1 MAEKMLA
8 LPTVLREEIMKFI
21 PKLTSVVLSAAIMA
35 QSVPF
40 VYAAEESIASSELSK
55 DIQISK
61 PEYAAGNMEADGL
74 LEPVTEDDPEYHKYL
89 ENNDPYGIMTMSA
102 LWGADSL
109 THQNRFN
116 GVSKVYG
123 IDVSYYQGN
132 IDWKKVK
139 NSGVEFVIVRVGY
152 RGYGSSGTLVEDP
165 KFKTYLDGAAKAG
178 LKVGVYFYT
187 QAITTAE
194 AQEEAKF
201 VLDRI
206 KGYSL
211 QMPVYYDIESV
222 DYDTG
227 RLDSAGLSKAQ
238 KTALCTAFC
247 DTIIKSGY
255 SAGVYANYTWLNYY
269 IDGAGLGKKYPIWL
283 AHYTSNTNYDQRMDM
298 WQYSGSGTVS
308 GISAYTDVN
317 VWYSGKL
324 PLYVSDLIS
333 VGNTSTSNTFAWNG
347 APDATGYEVYQ
358 GTSPSDTSK
367 KKIGDTKNTYF
378 TNSNKSTGTMYKYMV
393 RAYSDASGKRVY
405 GDYSEVFT
413 TCTLPANISK
423 ISASARGT
431 SVTISWDKVSKAT
444 DYIVEHYVNGVWEQ
458 VGTTSSLSYKVNGIT
473 QNGVNMFR
481 VKARRNYSGVYYN
494 GGYTYV
500 NAEVTDIPSAVTGIR
515 STSNT
520 STSNTITWNA
530 STKAEGYEVY
540 QWIGTNDSY
549 KLIGTTTSTK
559 FTNSKKSSGTM
570 YRYKVRAY
578 NTVDGQ
584 RIEGAYSSELTTC
597 TLPANVSFSLC
608 STDVDSITLN
618 WNKVSKATGYQVEM
632 YTNGKWKT
640 LSTLSGTSYTASD
653 LSQNTAY
660 RFRVR
665 AIRNYNYINY
675 NGGYT
680 EKDITI
686 RPANT
691 PEGLSSAMN
700 TSSSNT
706 ITWKSV
712 NGASG
717 YTVYQWAGVND
728 PNKKILGDAEYP
740 YFTNAGKSSGTM
752 YSYKVKA
759 YYISDNVMQYSKPAQ
774 LVTCTLPENV
784 TVTTAKRSG
793 SNISLA
799 WNKVSKATGYEIY
812 VKSGSSWK
820 KLTTTS
826 GKSYTAKNLSGT
838 KTFRIR
844 AYRKYNGVNYYGA
857 YTEKTVK

>member
-1 MAEKMLA
+1 
-8 LPTVLREEIMKFI
+8 MKFI
-21 PKLTSVVLSAAIMA
+21 PKLTGVVLSAAIMA
-35 QSVPF
+35 QSVPL
-40 VYAAEESIASSELSK
+40 VYAAEKSIASSELSN

-61 PEYAAGNMEADGL
+61 PEYATGNMEDDGL

-109 THQNRFN
+109 THQNRFS

-139 NSGVEFVIVRVGY
+139 NSGVEFVIIRVGY
-152 RGYGSSGTLVEDP
+152 RGYGSAGTLVEDP
-165 KFKTYLDGAAKAG
+165 KFKTYLDGATKAG

-194 AQEEAKF
+194 AQAEAKF

-333 VGNTSTSNTFAWNG
+333 VANTSTSNKFAWNG

-358 GTSPSDTSK
+358 GTSPSDPHK

-444 DYIVEHYVNGVWEQ
+444 DYIVEHYVNGAWKQ

-473 QNGVNMFR
+473 QNGVNKFR

-500 NAEVTDIPSAVTGIR
+500 NAEVTDIPSTVTGIR

-530 STKAEGYEVY
+530 STKAEGYEIY
-540 QWIGTNDSY
+540 QWIGTTDSY

-570 YRYKVRAY
+570 YRYKVRAF
-578 NTVDGQ
+578 NNVDGQ
-584 RIEGAYSSELTTC
+584 RIEGAYSSEFTTC

-632 YTNGKWKT
+632 YTNGTWKT

-675 NGGYT
+675 YGDYT

-691 PEGLSSAMN
+691 PEGLSSSVN

-706 ITWKSV
+706 ITWKSM
-712 NGASG
+712 NGVSG
-717 YTVYQWAGVND
+717 YSVYQWIGTTD
-728 PNKKILGDAEYP
+728 SYRKLGDNAYP
-740 YFTNAGKSSGTM
+740 YYTNSGKSSGTM
-752 YSYKVKA
+752 YTYRVKA
-759 YYISDNVMQYSKPAQ
+759 YYVSDNVMQYSKPAQ
-774 LVTCTLPENV
+774 VVTCTLPANV

>member
-1 MAEKMLA
+1 
-8 LPTVLREEIMKFI
+8 MKFI
-21 PKLTSVVLSAAIMA
+21 PKLTGVVLSAAIMA

-40 VYAAEESIASSELSK
+40 VYAAEKSIASSELSN
-55 DIQISK
+55 DIQVSK
-61 PEYAAGNMEADGL
+61 PEYATGNMEADGL

-109 THQNRFN
+109 THQNRFS
-116 GVSKVYG
+116 GISKVYG

-139 NSGVEFVIVRVGY
+139 NSGVEFVIIRVGY
-152 RGYGSSGTLVEDP
+152 RGYGSAGTLVEDP
-165 KFKTYLDGAAKAG
+165 KFKTYLDGATKAG

-194 AQEEAKF
+194 AQAEAKF

-333 VGNTSTSNTFAWNG
+333 VKNTSTSNTFAWNG

-358 GTSPSDTSK
+358 GTSPSDPNK

-405 GDYSEVFT
+405 GDYSDVFT

-444 DYIVEHYVNGVWEQ
+444 DYIVEHYVNGAWKQ

-481 VKARRNYSGVYYN
+481 VKARRYYSGVYYN

-530 STKAEGYEVY
+530 SKKAEGYEIY
-540 QWIGTNDSY
+540 QWIGTTDSY

-570 YRYKVRAY
+570 YRYKVRAF
-578 NTVDGQ
+578 NNVDGQ
-584 RIEGAYSSELTTC
+584 RIEGAYSSEFTTC

-632 YTNGKWKT
+632 YTNGTWKT

-653 LSQNTAY
+653 LSQKTAY

-675 NGGYT
+675 YGDYT

-691 PEGLSSAMN
+691 PEGLSSSVN

-706 ITWKSV
+706 ITWKSM
-712 NGASG
+712 NGVSG
-717 YTVYQWAGVND
+717 YSVYQWIGTTD
-728 PNKKILGDAEYP
+728 SYKKLGDTAYP
-740 YFTNAGKSSGTM
+740 YYTNAGKSSGTM
-752 YSYKVKA
+752 YTYRVKA
-759 YYISDNVMQYSKPAQ
+759 YYVSDNVMQYSKPAQ
-774 LVTCTLPENV
+774 VVTCTLPANV
-784 TVTTAKRSG
+784 TVKTAKRSG

-812 VKSGSSWK
+812 VKSGRSWK
-820 KLTTTS
+820 KLATTS
-826 GKSYTAKNLSGT
+826 GKSYTAKNMSGT
-838 KTFRIR
+838 KTFKIR

>member
-21 PKLTSVVLSAAIMA
+21 PKLTGVVLSAAIMA

-40 VYAAEESIASSELSK
+40 VYAAEKSIASSELSN

-61 PEYAAGNMEADGL
+61 PEYATGNMEADGL

-109 THQNRFN
+109 THQNRFS

-139 NSGVEFVIVRVGY
+139 NSGVEFVIIRVGY
-152 RGYGSSGTLVEDP
+152 RGYGSAGTLVEDP
-165 KFKTYLDGAAKAG
+165 KFKTYLDGATKAG

-194 AQEEAKF
+194 AQAEAKF

-269 IDGAGLGKKYPIWL
+269 IDGAGLGRKYPIWL

-333 VGNTSTSNTFAWNG
+333 VKNTSTSNTFAWNG

-358 GTSPSDTSK
+358 GTSPSDPNK

-431 SVTISWDKVSKAT
+431 SVTISWNKVSKAT
-444 DYIVEHYVNGVWEQ
+444 DYVVEHNVNGAWKQ

-473 QNGVNMFR
+473 QNGVNKFR

-530 STKAEGYEVY
+530 SKKAEGYEIY
-540 QWIGTNDSY
+540 QWIGTTDSY

-570 YRYKVRAY
+570 YRYKVRAF
-578 NTVDGQ
+578 NNVDGQ
-584 RIEGAYSSELTTC
+584 RIEGAYSSEFTTC

-632 YTNGKWKT
+632 YTNGTWKT

-675 NGGYT
+675 YGDYT

-691 PEGLSSAMN
+691 PKGLSSSVN

-706 ITWKSV
+706 ITWESV
-712 NGASG
+712 NGVSG
-717 YTVYQWAGVND
+717 YSVYQWIGTTD
-728 PNKKILGDAEYP
+728 SYKKLGDTAYP
-740 YFTNAGKSSGTM
+740 YYINSGKSSGTM
-752 YSYKVKA
+752 YTYRVKA
-759 YYISDNVMQYSKPAQ
+759 YYVSDNVMQYSKPAQ
-774 LVTCTLPENV
+774 VVTCTLPANV
-784 TVTTAKRSG
+784 TVKTAKRSG

-812 VKSGSSWK
+812 VKSGRSWK

-844 AYRKYNGVNYYGA
+844 AYRKYNGMNYYGA

>member
-1 MAEKMLA
+1 
-8 LPTVLREEIMKFI
+8 MKFI
-21 PKLTSVVLSAAIMA
+21 PKLTGVVLSAAIMA

-40 VYAAEESIASSELSK
+40 VYAAEKSIASSELSN
-55 DIQISK
+55 DIQVSK
-61 PEYAAGNMEADGL
+61 PEYATGNMEADGL

-109 THQNRFN
+109 THQNRFS
-116 GVSKVYG
+116 GISKVYG

-139 NSGVEFVIVRVGY
+139 NSGVEFVIIRVGY
-152 RGYGSSGTLVEDP
+152 RGYGSAGTLVEDP
-165 KFKTYLDGAAKAG
+165 RFKTYLDGAAKAG
-178 LKVGVYFYT
+178 FKVGVYFYT

-194 AQEEAKF
+194 AKAEAKF

-269 IDGAGLGKKYPIWL
+269 IDGAGLGRKYPIWL

-333 VGNTSTSNTFAWNG
+333 VKNTSTSNTFAWNG

-358 GTSPSDTSK
+358 GTSPSDPNK

-405 GDYSEVFT
+405 GDYSDVFT

-431 SVTISWDKVSKAT
+431 SVTISWNKVSKAT
-444 DYIVEHYVNGVWEQ
+444 DYIVEHYVNGAWKQ

-500 NAEVTDIPSAVTGIR
+500 NAEVTDIPSTVTGIR

-530 STKAEGYEVY
+530 SKKAEGYEIY
-540 QWIGTNDSY
+540 QWIGTTDSY

-570 YRYKVRAY
+570 YRYKVRAF
-578 NTVDGQ
+578 NNVDGQ
-584 RIEGAYSSELTTC
+584 RIEGAYSSEFTTC

-632 YTNGKWKT
+632 YTNGTWKT
-640 LSTLSGTSYTASD
+640 LSTLSGTSYTVSD

-675 NGGYT
+675 YGGYT

-691 PEGLSSAMN
+691 PERLSSSAN

-706 ITWKSV
+706 ITWKSM
-712 NGASG
+712 NGVSG
-717 YTVYQWAGVND
+717 YSVYQWIGTTD
-728 PNKKILGDAEYP
+728 SYRKLGDNAYP
-740 YFTNAGKSSGTM
+740 YYTNSGKSSGTM
-752 YSYKVKA
+752 YTYRVKA
-759 YYISDNVMQYSKPAQ
+759 YYVSDNVMQYSKPAQ
-774 LVTCTLPENV
+774 VVTCTLPANV
-784 TVTTAKRSG
+784 TVKTAKRSG
-793 SNISLA
+793 SKISLA

-812 VKSGSSWK
+812 VKSGRSWK
-820 KLTTTS
+820 KLATTS
-826 GKSYTAKNLSGT
+826 GKSYTAKNMSGT
-838 KTFRIR
+838 KTFKIR

>member
-1 MAEKMLA
+1 
-8 LPTVLREEIMKFI
+8 MKCI
-21 PKLTSVVLSAAIMA
+21 PKLTGVVLSAAIMA

-40 VYAAEESIASSELSK
+40 VYAAEKSNASSELSN
-55 DIQISK
+55 DIQVSK
-61 PEYAAGNMEADGL
+61 PEYATGNMEADGL

-109 THQNRFN
+109 THQNRFS
-116 GVSKVYG
+116 GISKVYG

-139 NSGVEFVIVRVGY
+139 NSGVEFVIIRVGY
-152 RGYGSSGTLVEDP
+152 RGYGSAGTLVEDP
-165 KFKTYLDGAAKAG
+165 KFKTYLDGATKAG

-194 AQEEAKF
+194 AQAEAKF

-333 VGNTSTSNTFAWNG
+333 VANTSTSNSFAWNG
-347 APDATGYEVYQ
+347 ASDATGYEVYQ
-358 GTSPSDTSK
+358 GTSPSDPNK

-405 GDYSEVFT
+405 GDYSDVFT

-431 SVTISWDKVSKAT
+431 SVTISWNKVSKAT
-444 DYIVEHYVNGVWEQ
+444 DYIVEHYVNGAWKQ
-458 VGTTSSLSYKVNGIT
+458 VGTASSLSYKVNGIT
-473 QNGVNMFR
+473 QNGVNKFR

-530 STKAEGYEVY
+530 STKAEGYEIY
-540 QWIGTNDSY
+540 QWIGTTDSY

-570 YRYKVRAY
+570 YRYKVRAF
-578 NTVDGQ
+578 NNVDGQ
-584 RIEGAYSSELTTC
+584 RIEGAYSSEFTTC

-632 YTNGKWKT
+632 YTNGTWKT

-675 NGGYT
+675 YGDYT

-691 PEGLSSAMN
+691 PKGLSSSVN

-706 ITWKSV
+706 ITWKSM
-712 NGASG
+712 NGVSG
-717 YTVYQWAGVND
+717 YSVYQWIGTTD
-728 PNKKILGDAEYP
+728 SYRKLGDNAYP
-740 YFTNAGKSSGTM
+740 YYTNSGKSSGTM
-752 YSYKVKA
+752 YTYRVKA
-759 YYISDNVMQYSKPAQ
+759 YYVSDNVMQYSKPAQ
-774 LVTCTLPENV
+774 VVTCTLPANV
-784 TVTTAKRSG
+784 TVKTAKRSG
-793 SNISLA
+793 SKISLA

-812 VKSGSSWK
+812 VKSGRSWK

-826 GKSYTAKNLSGT
+826 GKSYTAKNMSGT
-838 KTFRIR
+838 KTFKIR

>member
-1 MAEKMLA
+1 M
-8 LPTVLREEIMKFI
+8 
-21 PKLTSVVLSAAIMA
+21 
-35 QSVPF
+35 
-40 VYAAEESIASSELSK
+40 
-55 DIQISK
+55 
-61 PEYAAGNMEADGL
+61 
-74 LEPVTEDDPEYHKYL
+74 
-89 ENNDPYGIMTMSA
+89 
-102 LWGADSL
+102 
-109 THQNRFN
+109 
-116 GVSKVYG
+116 
-123 IDVSYYQGN
+123 
-132 IDWKKVK
+132 
-139 NSGVEFVIVRVGY
+139 EFVIIRVGY
-152 RGYGSSGTLVEDP
+152 RGYGSAGTLVEDP
-165 KFKTYLDGAAKAG
+165 KFKTYLDGATKAG

-194 AQEEAKF
+194 AKAEAKF

-333 VGNTSTSNTFAWNG
+333 VANTSTSNKFAWNG

-358 GTSPSDTSK
+358 GTSPSDPHK

-405 GDYSEVFT
+405 GDYSDVFT

-444 DYIVEHYVNGVWEQ
+444 DYIVEHYVNGAWKQ

-473 QNGVNMFR
+473 QNGVNKFR

-500 NAEVTDIPSAVTGIR
+500 NAEVTDIPSAVTGVR

-530 STKAEGYEVY
+530 SKKAEGYEIY

-570 YRYKVRAY
+570 YRYKVRAF

-632 YTNGKWKT
+632 YTNGTWKT

-653 LSQNTAY
+653 LSQKTAY

-675 NGGYT
+675 YGDYT

-691 PEGLSSAMN
+691 PKGLSSSVN

-706 ITWKSV
+706 ITWESV
-712 NGASG
+712 NGVSG
-717 YTVYQWAGVND
+717 YSVYQWIGTSD
-728 PNKKILGDAEYP
+728 SYKELGDTAYP
-740 YFTNAGKSSGTM
+740 YYTNSGKSSGTM
-752 YSYKVKA
+752 YTYRVKA
-759 YYISDNVMQYSKPAQ
+759 YYVSDNVMQYSKPAQ
-774 LVTCTLPENV
+774 LVTCTLPANV
-784 TVTTAKRSG
+784 TVKTAKRSG

-812 VKSGSSWK
+812 VKSGRSWK

-826 GKSYTAKNLSGT
+826 GKSYTAKKLSGT

>member
-40 VYAAEESIASSELSK
+40 VYAAEESIASSELSN

-165 KFKTYLDGAAKAG
+165 KFKTYLDGATKAG

-570 YRYKVRAY
+570 YRYKVRAF

-632 YTNGKWKT
+632 YTNGKWKK

-706 ITWKSV
+706 ITWKSM
-712 NGASG
+712 NGVSG
-717 YTVYQWAGVND
+717 YSVYQWIGTSD
-728 PNKKILGDAEYP
+728 SYKKLGDTAYP
-740 YFTNAGKSSGTM
+740 YYTNSGKSSGTM
-752 YSYKVKA
+752 YTYRVKA
-759 YYISDNVMQYSKPAQ
+759 YYVSDNVMQYSKPAQ
-774 LVTCTLPENV
+774 VVTCTLPANV

-820 KLTTTS
+820 KLTTSS

-844 AYRKYNGVNYYGA
+844 AYRKYNGVNYYGG

>member
-1 MAEKMLA
+1 
-8 LPTVLREEIMKFI
+8 MKFI
-21 PKLTSVVLSAAIMA
+21 PKLTGVVLSAAIMA

-40 VYAAEESIASSELSK
+40 VYAAEKSVASSELSN

-61 PEYAAGNMEADGL
+61 PEYATGNMEADGL

-109 THQNRFN
+109 THQNRFS

-139 NSGVEFVIVRVGY
+139 NSGVEFVIIRVGY
-152 RGYGSSGTLVEDP
+152 RGYGSAGTLVEDP
-165 KFKTYLDGAAKAG
+165 KFKTYLDGATKAG

-194 AQEEAKF
+194 AQAEAKF

-206 KGYSL
+206 KGHSL

-333 VGNTSTSNTFAWNG
+333 VKNTSTSNTFAWNG

-358 GTSPSDTSK
+358 GTSPSDPNK

-405 GDYSEVFT
+405 GDYSDVFT
-413 TCTLPANISK
+413 TCTLPANISN

-444 DYIVEHYVNGVWEQ
+444 DYIVEHNVNGAWKK

-473 QNGVNMFR
+473 QNGVNKFR

-540 QWIGTNDSY
+540 QWIGTTDSY

-570 YRYKVRAY
+570 YRYKVRAF
-578 NTVDGQ
+578 NNVDGQ

-608 STDVDSITLN
+608 STDVDSITLK
-618 WNKVSKATGYQVEM
+618 WNKVSKTTGYQVEM
-632 YTNGKWKT
+632 YTNGTWET

-675 NGGYT
+675 YGDYT

-691 PEGLSSAMN
+691 PEGLSSSVN

-706 ITWKSV
+706 ITWENV
-712 NGASG
+712 NGVSG
-717 YTVYQWAGVND
+717 YSVYQWIGTTD
-728 PNKKILGDAEYP
+728 SYKKLGDTAYP
-740 YFTNAGKSSGTM
+740 YYTNSGKSSGTM
-752 YSYKVKA
+752 YTYRVKA
-759 YYISDNVMQYSKPAQ
+759 YYVSDNVMQYSKPAQ
-774 LVTCTLPENV
+774 VVTCTLPANV

-826 GKSYTAKNLSGT
+826 GKSYTAKNMSGT

>member
-1 MAEKMLA
+1 
-8 LPTVLREEIMKFI
+8 MKFI
-21 PKLTSVVLSAAIMA
+21 PKLTGVVLSAAIMA
-35 QSVPF
+35 QSVPL
-40 VYAAEESIASSELSK
+40 VYAAEKSIASSELSN

-61 PEYAAGNMEADGL
+61 PEYATGNMEDDGL

-109 THQNRFN
+109 THQNRFS

-139 NSGVEFVIVRVGY
+139 NRGVEFVIIRVGY
-152 RGYGSSGTLVEDP
+152 RGYGSAGTLVEDP
-165 KFKTYLDGAAKAG
+165 KFKTYLDGATKAG

-194 AQEEAKF
+194 AKAEAKF

-333 VGNTSTSNTFAWNG
+333 VANTSTSNKFAWNG

-358 GTSPSDTSK
+358 GTSPSDPNK
-367 KKIGDTKNTYF
+367 KKIGDTKDTFF

-405 GDYSEVFT
+405 GDYSDVFT

-444 DYIVEHYVNGVWEQ
+444 DYIVEHYVNGAWKQ

-473 QNGVNMFR
+473 QNGVNKFR

-500 NAEVTDIPSAVTGIR
+500 NAEVTDIPSTVTGIR

-530 STKAEGYEVY
+530 SKKAEGYEIY

-570 YRYKVRAY
+570 YRYKVRAF

-632 YTNGKWKT
+632 YTNGTWKT
-640 LSTLSGTSYTASD
+640 LSTLSGTSYTASN
-653 LSQNTAY
+653 LSQKTAY

-675 NGGYT
+675 YGDYT

-691 PEGLSSAMN
+691 PKGLSSSVN

-706 ITWKSV
+706 ITWESV
-712 NGASG
+712 NGVSG
-717 YTVYQWAGVND
+717 YSVYQWIGTTD
-728 PNKKILGDAEYP
+728 SYKKLGDTAYP
-740 YFTNAGKSSGTM
+740 YYTNSGKSSGTM
-752 YSYKVKA
+752 YTYRVKA
-759 YYISDNVMQYSKPAQ
+759 YYVSDNVMQYSKPAQ
-774 LVTCTLPENV
+774 VVTCTLPANV
-784 TVTTAKRSG
+784 TVKTAKRSG
-793 SNISLA
+793 SKISLA

>member
-8 LPTVLREEIMKFI
+8 LPTILREEIMKFI
-21 PKLTSVVLSAAIMA
+21 PKLTGVVLSAAIMA

-40 VYAAEESIASSELSK
+40 VYAAEKSIASSELSN

-61 PEYAAGNMEADGL
+61 PEYATGNMEADGL

-109 THQNRFN
+109 THQNRFS

-139 NSGVEFVIVRVGY
+139 NSGVEFVIIRVGY
-152 RGYGSSGTLVEDP
+152 RGYGSAGTLVEDP
-165 KFKTYLDGAAKAG
+165 RFKTYLDGATKAG

-194 AQEEAKF
+194 AKAEAKF

-333 VGNTSTSNTFAWNG
+333 VKNTSTSNTFAWNG

-358 GTSPSDTSK
+358 WIGTTDSYKLIGTTTS
-367 KKIGDTKNTYF
+367 TKF
-378 TNSNKSTGTMYKYMV
+378 TNSKKSSGTMYKYMV

-405 GDYSEVFT
+405 GDYSDVFT

-431 SVTISWDKVSKAT
+431 SVTISWNKVSKAT
-444 DYIVEHYVNGVWEQ
+444 DYIVEHYVNGAWKQ
-458 VGTTSSLSYKVNGIT
+458 VDTTSSLSYKVNGIT
-473 QNGVNMFR
+473 QNGVNKFR

-500 NAEVTDIPSAVTGIR
+500 NAEVTDIPSTVTGIR

-530 STKAEGYEVY
+530 SKKAEGYEVY
-540 QWIGTNDSY
+540 QWIGTTDSY

-570 YRYKVRAY
+570 YRYKVRAF

-632 YTNGKWKT
+632 YTNGTWKT

-653 LSQNTAY
+653 LSQKTAY

-675 NGGYT
+675 YGDYT

-691 PEGLSSAMN
+691 PEGLSSSVN

-706 ITWKSV
+706 ITWESV
-712 NGASG
+712 NGVSG
-717 YTVYQWAGVND
+717 YSVYQWIGTTD
-728 PNKKILGDAEYP
+728 SYKKLGDTAYP
-740 YFTNAGKSSGTM
+740 YYTNSGKSSGTM
-752 YSYKVKA
+752 YTYRVKA
-759 YYISDNVMQYSKPAQ
+759 YYVSDNVMQYSKPAQ
-774 LVTCTLPENV
+774 VVTCTLPANV
-784 TVTTAKRSG
+784 TVKTAKRSG

-812 VKSGSSWK
+812 VKSGRSWK

>member
-1 MAEKMLA
+1 
-8 LPTVLREEIMKFI
+8 MKFI
-21 PKLTSVVLSAAIMA
+21 PKLTGMVLSAAIMA

-40 VYAAEESIASSELSK
+40 VYAAEDSSASSESSN
-55 DIQISK
+55 DIQISR
-61 PEYAAGNMEADGL
+61 PAYAAGNVEDDGL

-89 ENNDPYGIMTMSA
+89 ENNDPYGVMTMSA

-109 THQNRFN
+109 THQSRFN

-132 IDWKKVK
+132 IDWSKVK
-139 NSGVEFVIVRVGY
+139 NSGVEFVIIRVGY
-152 RGYGSSGTLVEDP
+152 RGYGSAGTLVEDP
-165 KFKTYLDGAAKAG
+165 RFKTYLDGATKAG

-194 AQEEAKF
+194 AQAEAKF

-206 KGYSL
+206 KGYKL
-211 QMPVYYDIESV
+211 QMPVYYDIEAV
-222 DYDTG
+222 DYDSG
-227 RLDSAGLSKAQ
+227 RLDNAGLSKAQ

-283 AHYTSNTNYDQRMDM
+283 AHYTKNTNYDQRMDM

-317 VWYSGKL
+317 VWYAGKL

-333 VGNTSTSNTFAWNG
+333 VSNTSTSNTFAWNG
-347 APDATGYEVYQ
+347 ASDATGYEVYQ
-358 GTSPSDTSK
+358 GTSPSDKTK

-431 SVTISWDKVSKAT
+431 SITLSWDKVSKAT
-444 DYIVEHYVNGVWEQ
+444 DYIVEQYVNGAWKQ
-458 VGTTSSLSYKVNGIT
+458 VGTTSSLSYKVSGIT

-481 VKARRNYSGVYYN
+481 VKARRNYEGINYD

-515 STSNT
+515 SSSNT
-520 STSNTITWNA
+520 STSNTITWNT
-530 STKAEGYEVY
+530 STSAAGYEVY
-540 QWIGTNDSY
+540 QWIGTTDSY

-559 FTNSKKSSGTM
+559 FTNSKKSTGTM

-578 NTVDGQ
+578 NTIDGQ

-597 TLPANVSFSLC
+597 TLPANVSYALC
-608 STDVDSITLN
+608 TTDVDSITLN
-618 WNKVSKATGYQVEM
+618 WNKVSKATSYQVEE
-632 YTNGKWKT
+632 YTNGSWRT
-640 LSTLSGTSYTASD
+640 LSTVSGTSYTVNG
-653 LSQNTAY
+653 LSQNSSY

-665 AIRNYNYINY
+665 AIRNYNGTNY
-675 NGGYT
+675 YGGYT

-686 RPANT
+686 RPAT
-691 PEGLSSAMN
+691 MPEGISSSVN

-706 ITWKSV
+706 ISWKSV

-717 YTVYQWAGVND
+717 YSVYQWVD
-728 PNKKILGDAEYP
+728 TTDSYKKLGDTAYP
-740 YFTNAGKSSGTM
+740 YYTNSGKSSGTM
-752 YSYKVKA
+752 YTYRVKA
-759 YYISDNVMQYSKPAQ
+759 YYVSDNVMQYSKYAQ
-774 LVTCTLPENV
+774 LVTCTLPANV

-799 WNKVSKATGYEIY
+799 WNKVSKATGYEVY

-820 KLTTTS
+820 KLTKTS

-838 KTFRIR
+838 TTLRIR

>member
-1 MAEKMLA
+1 
-8 LPTVLREEIMKFI
+8 MKFI
-21 PKLTSVVLSAAIMA
+21 PKLTGVVLSAAIMA

-40 VYAAEESIASSELSK
+40 VYAAEKSIASSELSN
-55 DIQISK
+55 DIQVSK
-61 PEYAAGNMEADGL
+61 PEYATGNMEADGL

-109 THQNRFN
+109 THQNRFS
-116 GVSKVYG
+116 GISKVYG

-139 NSGVEFVIVRVGY
+139 NSGVEFVIIRVGY
-152 RGYGSSGTLVEDP
+152 RGYGSAGTLVEDP
-165 KFKTYLDGAAKAG
+165 KFKTYLDGATKAG

-194 AQEEAKF
+194 AKAEAKF

-333 VGNTSTSNTFAWNG
+333 VKNTSTSNTFAWNG

-358 GTSPSDTSK
+358 GTSPSDPNK

-405 GDYSEVFT
+405 GDYSDVFT

-431 SVTISWDKVSKAT
+431 SVTISWNKVSKAT
-444 DYIVEHYVNGVWEQ
+444 DYIVEHNVNGAWKQ

-473 QNGVNMFR
+473 QNGVNKFR

-530 STKAEGYEVY
+530 STKAEGYEIY
-540 QWIGTNDSY
+540 QWIGTTDSY

-559 FTNSKKSSGTM
+559 FTNSKKGSGTM
-570 YRYKVRAY
+570 YRYKVRAF
-578 NTVDGQ
+578 NNVDGQ
-584 RIEGAYSSELTTC
+584 RIEGAYSSEFTTC

-632 YTNGKWKT
+632 YTNGTWKT
-640 LSTLSGTSYTASD
+640 LSTLSGTSYTVSD

-675 NGGYT
+675 YGGYT

-691 PEGLSSAMN
+691 PEGLSSSAN

-706 ITWKSV
+706 ITWESV
-712 NGASG
+712 NGVSG
-717 YTVYQWAGVND
+717 YSVYQWIGTTD
-728 PNKKILGDAEYP
+728 SYKELGDTIYP
-740 YFTNAGKSSGTM
+740 YYTNSGKSSGTM
-752 YSYKVKA
+752 YTYRVKA
-759 YYISDNVMQYSKPAQ
+759 YYVSDNVMQYSKPAQ
-774 LVTCTLPENV
+774 VVTCTLPANV
-784 TVTTAKRSG
+784 TVKTAKRSG

-812 VKSGSSWK
+812 VKSGRSWK

-844 AYRKYNGVNYYGA
+844 AYRKYNGMNYYGA

>member
-1 MAEKMLA
+1 M
-8 LPTVLREEIMKFI
+8 
-21 PKLTSVVLSAAIMA
+21 
-35 QSVPF
+35 
-40 VYAAEESIASSELSK
+40 
-55 DIQISK
+55 
-61 PEYAAGNMEADGL
+61 
-74 LEPVTEDDPEYHKYL
+74 
-89 ENNDPYGIMTMSA
+89 
-102 LWGADSL
+102 
-109 THQNRFN
+109 
-116 GVSKVYG
+116 
-123 IDVSYYQGN
+123 
-132 IDWKKVK
+132 
-139 NSGVEFVIVRVGY
+139 EFVIIRVGY
-152 RGYGSSGTLVEDP
+152 RGYGSAGTLVEDP
-165 KFKTYLDGAAKAG
+165 KFKTYLDGATKAG

-194 AQEEAKF
+194 AQAEAKF

-269 IDGAGLGKKYPIWL
+269 IDGAGLGRKYPIWL

-333 VGNTSTSNTFAWNG
+333 VKNTSTSNTFAWNG

-358 GTSPSDTSK
+358 GTSPSDPNK

-431 SVTISWDKVSKAT
+431 SVTISWNKVSKAT
-444 DYIVEHYVNGVWEQ
+444 DYVVEHNVNGAWKQ

-473 QNGVNMFR
+473 QNGVNKFR

-500 NAEVTDIPSAVTGIR
+500 NAEVTDIPSVVTGIR

-530 STKAEGYEVY
+530 SKKAEGYEIY
-540 QWIGTNDSY
+540 QWIGTTDSY

-570 YRYKVRAY
+570 YRYKVRAF
-578 NTVDGQ
+578 NNVDGQ
-584 RIEGAYSSELTTC
+584 RIEGAYSSEFTTC

-632 YTNGKWKT
+632 YTNGTWKT

-675 NGGYT
+675 YGGYT

-691 PEGLSSAMN
+691 PERLSSSAN

-706 ITWKSV
+706 ITWKSM
-712 NGASG
+712 NGVSG
-717 YTVYQWAGVND
+717 YSVYQWIGTTD
-728 PNKKILGDAEYP
+728 SYRKLGDNAYP
-740 YFTNAGKSSGTM
+740 YYTNSGKSSGTM
-752 YSYKVKA
+752 YTYRVKA
-759 YYISDNVMQYSKPAQ
+759 YYVSDNVMQYSKYAQ
-774 LVTCTLPENV
+774 LVTCTLPANV

-844 AYRKYNGVNYYGA
+844 AYRKYNGVNYYGS
-857 YTEKTVK
+857 YTEKTIK

>member
-1 MAEKMLA
+1 
-8 LPTVLREEIMKFI
+8 
-21 PKLTSVVLSAAIMA
+21 
-35 QSVPF
+35 
-40 VYAAEESIASSELSK
+40 
-55 DIQISK
+55 
-61 PEYAAGNMEADGL
+61 
-74 LEPVTEDDPEYHKYL
+74 
-89 ENNDPYGIMTMSA
+89 
-102 LWGADSL
+102 
-109 THQNRFN
+109 
-116 GVSKVYG
+116 
-123 IDVSYYQGN
+123 
-132 IDWKKVK
+132 
-139 NSGVEFVIVRVGY
+139 
-152 RGYGSSGTLVEDP
+152 
-165 KFKTYLDGAAKAG
+165 
-178 LKVGVYFYT
+178 
-187 QAITTAE
+187 
-194 AQEEAKF
+194 
-201 VLDRI
+201 
-206 KGYSL
+206 
-211 QMPVYYDIESV
+211 
-222 DYDTG
+222 
-227 RLDSAGLSKAQ
+227 
-238 KTALCTAFC
+238 
-247 DTIIKSGY
+247 
-255 SAGVYANYTWLNYY
+255 
-269 IDGAGLGKKYPIWL
+269 
-283 AHYTSNTNYDQRMDM
+283 
-298 WQYSGSGTVS
+298 
-308 GISAYTDVN
+308 
-317 VWYSGKL
+317 
-324 PLYVSDLIS
+324 
-333 VGNTSTSNTFAWNG
+333 
-347 APDATGYEVYQ
+347 
-358 GTSPSDTSK
+358 
-367 KKIGDTKNTYF
+367 
-378 TNSNKSTGTMYKYMV
+378 MYKYMV

-405 GDYSEVFT
+405 GDYSDVFT

-444 DYIVEHYVNGVWEQ
+444 DYIVEHYVNGAWKQ

-473 QNGVNMFR
+473 QNGVNKFR

-500 NAEVTDIPSAVTGIR
+500 NAEVTDIPSTVTGIR

-530 STKAEGYEVY
+530 SKKAEGYEIY

-570 YRYKVRAY
+570 YRYKVRAF

-632 YTNGKWKT
+632 YTNGTWKT
-640 LSTLSGTSYTASD
+640 LSTISGTSYTASD
-653 LSQNTAY
+653 LSQKTAY

-675 NGGYT
+675 YGDYT

-691 PEGLSSAMN
+691 PEGLSSSVN

-706 ITWKSV
+706 ITWESV
-712 NGASG
+712 NGVSG
-717 YTVYQWAGVND
+717 YSVYQWIGTTD
-728 PNKKILGDAEYP
+728 SYRELGDTAYS
-740 YFTNAGKSSGTM
+740 YYTNSGKSSGTM
-752 YSYKVKA
+752 YTYRVKA
-759 YYISDNVMQYSKPAQ
+759 YYVSDNVMQYSKPAQ
-774 LVTCTLPENV
+774 LVTCTLPANV
-784 TVTTAKRSG
+784 TVKTAKRSG

>member
-1 MAEKMLA
+1 
-8 LPTVLREEIMKFI
+8 MKFI
-21 PKLTSVVLSAAIMA
+21 PKLTGVVLSAAIMA

-40 VYAAEESIASSELSK
+40 VYAAEKSIASSELSN

-61 PEYAAGNMEADGL
+61 PEYATGNMEADDL

-109 THQNRFN
+109 THQNRFS

-139 NSGVEFVIVRVGY
+139 NSGVEFVIIRVGY
-152 RGYGSSGTLVEDP
+152 RGYGSAGTLVEDP
-165 KFKTYLDGAAKAG
+165 KFKTYLDGATKAG

-194 AQEEAKF
+194 AKAEAKF

-333 VGNTSTSNTFAWNG
+333 VTNTSTSNKFAWNG

-358 GTSPSDTSK
+358 GTSPSDPHK
-367 KKIGDTKNTYF
+367 KKIGDTKDTYF

-405 GDYSEVFT
+405 GDYSDVFT

-444 DYIVEHYVNGVWEQ
+444 DYIVEHYVNGAWKQ

-473 QNGVNMFR
+473 QNGVNKFR

-500 NAEVTDIPSAVTGIR
+500 NAEVTDIPSTVTGVR

-530 STKAEGYEVY
+530 STKAEGYEIY
-540 QWIGTNDSY
+540 QWIGTTDSY

-570 YRYKVRAY
+570 YRYKVRAF
-578 NTVDGQ
+578 NNVDGQ
-584 RIEGAYSSELTTC
+584 RIEGAYSSEFTTC

-632 YTNGKWKT
+632 YTNGTWKT

-675 NGGYT
+675 YGDYT

-691 PEGLSSAMN
+691 PEGLSSSVN

-712 NGASG
+712 NGVSG
-717 YTVYQWAGVND
+717 YSVYQWIGTSD
-728 PNKKILGDAEYP
+728 SYKKLGDTAYP
-740 YFTNAGKSSGTM
+740 YYTNSGKSSGTM
-752 YSYKVKA
+752 YTYRVKA
-759 YYISDNVMQYSKPAQ
+759 YYVSDNVMQYSKPAQ
-774 LVTCTLPENV
+774 VVTCTLPANV
-784 TVTTAKRSG
+784 TVTTAKRSE

>member
-1 MAEKMLA
+1 
-8 LPTVLREEIMKFI
+8 MKFI
-21 PKLTSVVLSAAIMA
+21 PKLTGVVLSAAIMA

-40 VYAAEESIASSELSK
+40 VYAAEESIASSELSN
-55 DIQISK
+55 DLQVSK
-61 PEYAAGNMEADGL
+61 PEYATGNMEADSL

-109 THQNRFN
+109 THQNRFS

-139 NSGVEFVIVRVGY
+139 NSGVEFVIIRVGY
-152 RGYGSSGTLVEDP
+152 RGYGSAGTLVEDP
-165 KFKTYLDGAAKAG
+165 KFKTYLDGATKAG

-333 VGNTSTSNTFAWNG
+333 VANTSTSNSFAWNG

-358 GTSPSDTSK
+358 GTSPSDPDK

-444 DYIVEHYVNGVWEQ
+444 DYIVEHYVNGAWKQ

-473 QNGVNMFR
+473 QNGVNKFR

-500 NAEVTDIPSAVTGIR
+500 NAEVTDIPSTVTGVR

-540 QWIGTNDSY
+540 QWIGTTDSY

-570 YRYKVRAY
+570 YRYKVRAF
-578 NTVDGQ
+578 NNVDGQ
-584 RIEGAYSSELTTC
+584 RIEGAYSSEFTTC

-632 YTNGKWKT
+632 YTNGTWKT

-675 NGGYT
+675 YGDYT

-691 PEGLSSAMN
+691 PKGLSSSVN
-700 TSSSNT
+700 TSNSNT
-706 ITWKSV
+706 ITWESV
-712 NGASG
+712 NGVSG
-717 YTVYQWAGVND
+717 YSVYQWIGTTD
-728 PNKKILGDAEYP
+728 SYKKLGDTAYP
-740 YFTNAGKSSGTM
+740 YYTNSGKSSGTM
-752 YSYKVKA
+752 YTYRVKA
-759 YYISDNVMQYSKPAQ
+759 YYVSDNVMQYSKPAQ
-774 LVTCTLPENV
+774 VVTCTLPANV

-812 VKSGSSWK
+812 VKSGRSWK

>member
-1 MAEKMLA
+1 M
-8 LPTVLREEIMKFI
+8 
-21 PKLTSVVLSAAIMA
+21 
-35 QSVPF
+35 
-40 VYAAEESIASSELSK
+40 
-55 DIQISK
+55 
-61 PEYAAGNMEADGL
+61 
-74 LEPVTEDDPEYHKYL
+74 
-89 ENNDPYGIMTMSA
+89 
-102 LWGADSL
+102 
-109 THQNRFN
+109 
-116 GVSKVYG
+116 
-123 IDVSYYQGN
+123 
-132 IDWKKVK
+132 
-139 NSGVEFVIVRVGY
+139 EFVIIRVGY
-152 RGYGSSGTLVEDP
+152 RGYGSAGTLVEDP
-165 KFKTYLDGAAKAG
+165 KFKTYLDGATKAG

-194 AQEEAKF
+194 AKAEAKF

-333 VGNTSTSNTFAWNG
+333 VANTSTSNKFAWNG

-358 GTSPSDTSK
+358 GTSPSDPHK

-405 GDYSEVFT
+405 GDYSDVFT

-444 DYIVEHYVNGVWEQ
+444 DYIVEHYVNGAWKQ

-473 QNGVNMFR
+473 QNGVNKFR

-500 NAEVTDIPSAVTGIR
+500 NAEVTDIPSTVTGIR

-530 STKAEGYEVY
+530 SKKAEGYEIY

-570 YRYKVRAY
+570 YRYKVRAF

-632 YTNGKWKT
+632 YTNGTWKT

-653 LSQNTAY
+653 LSQKTAY

-675 NGGYT
+675 YGDYT

-691 PEGLSSAMN
+691 PKGLSSSVN

-706 ITWKSV
+706 ITWESV
-712 NGASG
+712 NGVSG
-717 YTVYQWAGVND
+717 YSVYQWIGTSD
-728 PNKKILGDAEYP
+728 SYKELGDTAYP
-740 YFTNAGKSSGTM
+740 YYTNSGKSSGTM
-752 YSYKVKA
+752 YTYRVKA
-759 YYISDNVMQYSKPAQ
+759 YYVSDNVMQYSKPAQ
-774 LVTCTLPENV
+774 LVTCTLPANV
-784 TVTTAKRSG
+784 TVKTAKRSG

>member
-1 MAEKMLA
+1 
-8 LPTVLREEIMKFI
+8 MKFI
-21 PKLTSVVLSAAIMA
+21 PKLTGVVLSAAIMA

-40 VYAAEESIASSELSK
+40 VYAAEKSIASSELSN
-55 DIQISK
+55 DIQVSK
-61 PEYAAGNMEADGL
+61 PEYATGNMEADGL

-109 THQNRFN
+109 THQNRFS

-139 NSGVEFVIVRVGY
+139 NSGVEFVIIRVGY
-152 RGYGSSGTLVEDP
+152 RGYGSAGTLVEDP
-165 KFKTYLDGAAKAG
+165 KFKTYLDGATKAG

-194 AQEEAKF
+194 AKAEAKF
-201 VLDRI
+201 VLDKI

-333 VGNTSTSNTFAWNG
+333 VANTSTSNTFAWNG

-358 GTSPSDTSK
+358 GTSPSDPHK
-367 KKIGDTKNTYF
+367 KKIGDTKDTYF

-444 DYIVEHYVNGVWEQ
+444 DYIVEHYVNGAWKQ

-500 NAEVTDIPSAVTGIR
+500 NAEVTDIPSTVTGVR

-530 STKAEGYEVY
+530 STKADGYEIY
-540 QWIGTNDSY
+540 QWIGTTDSY

-570 YRYKVRAY
+570 YRYKVRAF
-578 NTVDGQ
+578 NNVDGQ
-584 RIEGAYSSELTTC
+584 RIEGAYSSEFTTC

-632 YTNGKWKT
+632 YTNGTWKT

-653 LSQNTAY
+653 LSQKTAY

-675 NGGYT
+675 YGGYT

-691 PEGLSSAMN
+691 PEGLSSSVN

-706 ITWKSV
+706 ITWESV
-712 NGASG
+712 NGVSG
-717 YTVYQWAGVND
+717 YSVYQWIGTTD
-728 PNKKILGDAEYP
+728 SYKKLGDTTYP
-740 YFTNAGKSSGTM
+740 YYTNSGKSSGTM
-752 YSYKVKA
+752 YTYRVKA
-759 YYISDNVMQYSKPAQ
+759 YYVSDNVMQYSKPAQ
-774 LVTCTLPENV
+774 VVTCTLPANV

>member
-1 MAEKMLA
+1 
-8 LPTVLREEIMKFI
+8 MKFI
-21 PKLTSVVLSAAIMA
+21 PKLTGVVLSAAIMA

-40 VYAAEESIASSELSK
+40 VYAAEKSIASSELSN

-61 PEYAAGNMEADGL
+61 PEYATGNMEADGL

-109 THQNRFN
+109 THQNRFS

-139 NSGVEFVIVRVGY
+139 NSGVEFVIIRVGY
-152 RGYGSSGTLVEDP
+152 RGYGSAGTLVEDP
-165 KFKTYLDGAAKAG
+165 RFKTYLDGATKAG

-194 AQEEAKF
+194 AQAEAKF

-269 IDGAGLGKKYPIWL
+269 IDGAGLGRKYPIWL

-333 VGNTSTSNTFAWNG
+333 VKNTSTSNTFAWNG

-358 GTSPSDTSK
+358 GTSPSDPNK

-405 GDYSEVFT
+405 GDYSDVFT

-431 SVTISWDKVSKAT
+431 SVTISWNKVSKAT
-444 DYIVEHYVNGVWEQ
+444 DYVVEHYVNGTWKQ

-500 NAEVTDIPSAVTGIR
+500 NAEVTDIPSTVTGIR

-530 STKAEGYEVY
+530 SKKAEGYEVY
-540 QWIGTNDSY
+540 QWIGTTDSY

-570 YRYKVRAY
+570 YRYKVRAF
-578 NTVDGQ
+578 NNVDGQ
-584 RIEGAYSSELTTC
+584 RIEGAYSSEFTTC

-632 YTNGKWKT
+632 YTNGTWKT
-640 LSTLSGTSYTASD
+640 LSTLSGTSYTVSD

-675 NGGYT
+675 YGGYT

-691 PEGLSSAMN
+691 PEGLSSSAN

-706 ITWKSV
+706 ITWKSM
-712 NGASG
+712 NGVSG
-717 YTVYQWAGVND
+717 YSVYQWIGTTD
-728 PNKKILGDAEYP
+728 SYRKLGDNAYP
-740 YFTNAGKSSGTM
+740 YYTNSGKSSGTM
-752 YSYKVKA
+752 YTYRVKA
-759 YYISDNVMQYSKPAQ
+759 YYVSDNVMQYSKPAQ
-774 LVTCTLPENV
+774 VVTCTLPANV
-784 TVTTAKRSG
+784 TVKTAKRSG
-793 SNISLA
+793 SKISLA

-812 VKSGSSWK
+812 VKSGRSWK
-820 KLTTTS
+820 KLATTS
-826 GKSYTAKNLSGT
+826 DKSYTAKNMSGT
-838 KTFRIR
+838 KTFKIR

>member
-1 MAEKMLA
+1 
-8 LPTVLREEIMKFI
+8 MKFI
-21 PKLTSVVLSAAIMA
+21 PKLTGVVLSAAIMA

-40 VYAAEESIASSELSK
+40 VYAAEKSIASSELSN

-61 PEYAAGNMEADGL
+61 PEYATGNMEADGL

-109 THQNRFN
+109 THQNRFS
-116 GVSKVYG
+116 GISKVYG

-139 NSGVEFVIVRVGY
+139 NSGVEFVIIRVGY
-152 RGYGSSGTLVEDP
+152 RGYGSAGTLVEDP
-165 KFKTYLDGAAKAG
+165 KFKTYLDGATKAG

-194 AQEEAKF
+194 AQAEAKF

-269 IDGAGLGKKYPIWL
+269 IDGAGLGRKYPIWL

-333 VGNTSTSNTFAWNG
+333 VKNTSTSNSFAWNG

-358 GTSPSDTSK
+358 GTSPSDPNK

-405 GDYSEVFT
+405 GDYSDVFT

-431 SVTISWDKVSKAT
+431 SVTISWNKVSKAT
-444 DYIVEHYVNGVWEQ
+444 DYVVEHNVNGAWKQ

-500 NAEVTDIPSAVTGIR
+500 NAEVTDIPSTVTGIR

-530 STKAEGYEVY
+530 SKKAEGYEIY
-540 QWIGTNDSY
+540 QWIGTTDSY

-570 YRYKVRAY
+570 YRYKVRAF
-578 NTVDGQ
+578 NNVDGQ
-584 RIEGAYSSELTTC
+584 RIEGAYSSEFTTC

-632 YTNGKWKT
+632 YTNGTWKT

-675 NGGYT
+675 YGDYT

-691 PEGLSSAMN
+691 PEGLSSSVN

-706 ITWKSV
+706 ITWESM
-712 NGASG
+712 NGVSG
-717 YTVYQWAGVND
+717 YSVYQWIGTTD
-728 PNKKILGDAEYP
+728 SYKKLGDTAYP
-740 YFTNAGKSSGTM
+740 YYTNSGKSSGTM
-752 YSYKVKA
+752 YTYRVKA
-759 YYISDNVMQYSKPAQ
+759 YYVSDNVMQYSRPAQ
-774 LVTCTLPENV
+774 VVTCTLPANV
-784 TVTTAKRSG
+784 TVKTAKRSG
-793 SNISLA
+793 SKISLA

-812 VKSGSSWK
+812 VKSGRSWK
-820 KLTTTS
+820 KLATTS

-838 KTFRIR
+838 KTFKIR

>member
-1 MAEKMLA
+1 
-8 LPTVLREEIMKFI
+8 MKFI
-21 PKLTSVVLSAAIMA
+21 PKLTGVVLSAAIMA

-40 VYAAEESIASSELSK
+40 VYAAEKSIASSELSN

-61 PEYAAGNMEADGL
+61 PEYATGNMEADGL

-109 THQNRFN
+109 THQNRFS

-139 NSGVEFVIVRVGY
+139 NSGVEFVIIRVGY
-152 RGYGSSGTLVEDP
+152 RGYGSAGTLVEDP
-165 KFKTYLDGAAKAG
+165 KFKTYLDGATKAG

-194 AQEEAKF
+194 AKAEAKF

-269 IDGAGLGKKYPIWL
+269 IDGAGLGRKYPIWL

-333 VGNTSTSNTFAWNG
+333 VKNTSTSNSFAWNG
-347 APDATGYEVYQ
+347 ASDATGYEVYQ
-358 GTSPSDTSK
+358 GTSPSDPNK
-367 KKIGDTKNTYF
+367 KKIGDTKDTYF

-405 GDYSEVFT
+405 GDYSDVFT

-431 SVTISWDKVSKAT
+431 SVTISWNKVSKAT
-444 DYIVEHYVNGVWEQ
+444 DYIVEHNVNGTWKQ

-500 NAEVTDIPSAVTGIR
+500 NAEVTDIPSTVTGLR

-530 STKAEGYEVY
+530 SKKAEGYEVY

-570 YRYKVRAY
+570 YRYKVRAF

-584 RIEGAYSSELTTC
+584 RIEGAYSSEFTTC

-632 YTNGKWKT
+632 YTNGTWKT
-640 LSTLSGTSYTASD
+640 LSTLSGTSYTVSD

-675 NGGYT
+675 YGDYT

-691 PEGLSSAMN
+691 PEGLSSSVN

-706 ITWKSV
+706 ITWESV
-712 NGASG
+712 NGVSG
-717 YTVYQWAGVND
+717 YSVYQWIGTTD
-728 PNKKILGDAEYP
+728 SYKKLGDTAYP
-740 YFTNAGKSSGTM
+740 YYTNSGKSSGTM
-752 YSYKVKA
+752 YTYRVKA
-759 YYISDNVMQYSKPAQ
+759 YYVSDNVMQYSKPAQ
-774 LVTCTLPENV
+774 VVTCTLPANV
-784 TVTTAKRSG
+784 TVKTAKRSG

>member
-1 MAEKMLA
+1 
-8 LPTVLREEIMKFI
+8 MKFI
-21 PKLTSVVLSAAIMA
+21 PKLTGVVLSAAIMA

-40 VYAAEESIASSELSK
+40 VYAAEESIASSELSN
-55 DIQISK
+55 DIQVSK
-61 PEYAAGNMEADGL
+61 PEYATGNMEADGL

-109 THQNRFN
+109 THQNRFS

-139 NSGVEFVIVRVGY
+139 NSGVEFVIIRVGY
-152 RGYGSSGTLVEDP
+152 RGYGSAGTLVEDP
-165 KFKTYLDGAAKAG
+165 RFKTYLDGATKAG

-194 AQEEAKF
+194 AKAEAKF

-333 VGNTSTSNTFAWNG
+333 VSNTSTSNKFAWNG

-358 GTSPSDTSK
+358 GTSPSDPNK

-405 GDYSEVFT
+405 GDYSDVFT

-431 SVTISWDKVSKAT
+431 SVTISWNKVSKAT
-444 DYIVEHYVNGVWEQ
+444 DYIVEHNVNGAWKQ

-473 QNGVNMFR
+473 QNGVNKFR

-500 NAEVTDIPSAVTGIR
+500 TAEVTDIPSTVTGIR

-530 STKAEGYEVY
+530 SKKAEGYEVY

-570 YRYKVRAY
+570 YRYMVRAF
-578 NTVDGQ
+578 NDVDGQ

-597 TLPANVSFSLC
+597 TLPANVSFSLS

-632 YTNGKWKT
+632 YTNGTWKT

-675 NGGYT
+675 YGDYT

-691 PEGLSSAMN
+691 PEGLSSSAN

-706 ITWKSV
+706 ITWESV
-712 NGASG
+712 NGVSG
-717 YTVYQWAGVND
+717 YSVYQWIGTTD
-728 PNKKILGDAEYP
+728 SYKKLGDTAYP
-740 YFTNAGKSSGTM
+740 YYINSGKSSGTM
-752 YSYKVKA
+752 YTYRVKA
-759 YYISDNVMQYSKPAQ
+759 YYVSDNVMQYSKPAQ
-774 LVTCTLPENV
+774 VVTCTLPANV
-784 TVTTAKRSG
+784 TVKTAKRSG

-812 VKSGSSWK
+812 VKSGRSWK

-826 GKSYTAKNLSGT
+826 GKSYTAKKLSGT

>member
-1 MAEKMLA
+1 
-8 LPTVLREEIMKFI
+8 MKFI

-35 QSVPF
+35 QSVQF
-40 VYAAEESIASSELSK
+40 VYAAEESIASSELSN
-55 DIQISK
+55 DIQVSK
-61 PEYAAGNMEADGL
+61 PEYATGNMEADSL

-109 THQNRFN
+109 THQNRFS
-116 GVSKVYG
+116 GISKVYG

-139 NSGVEFVIVRVGY
+139 NSGVEFVIIRVGY
-152 RGYGSSGTLVEDP
+152 RGYGSAGTLVEDP
-165 KFKTYLDGAAKAG
+165 KFKTYLDGATKAG

-194 AQEEAKF
+194 AQAEAKF

-333 VGNTSTSNTFAWNG
+333 VANTSTSNKFAWNG

-358 GTSPSDTSK
+358 GTSPSDPHK

-405 GDYSEVFT
+405 GDYSDVFT

-444 DYIVEHYVNGVWEQ
+444 DYIVEHYVNGAWKQ

-473 QNGVNMFR
+473 QNGVNKFR

-500 NAEVTDIPSAVTGIR
+500 NAEVTDIPSTVTGIR

-530 STKAEGYEVY
+530 SKKAEGYEIY

-570 YRYKVRAY
+570 YRYKVRAF

-632 YTNGKWKT
+632 YTNGTWKT

-653 LSQNTAY
+653 LSQKTAY

-675 NGGYT
+675 YGDYT

-691 PEGLSSAMN
+691 PKGLSSSVN

-706 ITWKSV
+706 ITWESV
-712 NGASG
+712 NGVSG
-717 YTVYQWAGVND
+717 YSVYQWIGTSD
-728 PNKKILGDAEYP
+728 SYKELGDTAYP
-740 YFTNAGKSSGTM
+740 YYTNSGKSSGTM
-752 YSYKVKA
+752 YTYRVKA
-759 YYISDNVMQYSKPAQ
+759 YYVSDNVMQYSKPAQ
-774 LVTCTLPENV
+774 LVTCTLPANV
-784 TVTTAKRSG
+784 TVKTAKRSG

>member
-1 MAEKMLA
+1 
-8 LPTVLREEIMKFI
+8 MKFI
-21 PKLTSVVLSAAIMA
+21 PKLTGVVLSAAIMA

-40 VYAAEESIASSELSK
+40 VYAAEKSIASSELSN

-61 PEYAAGNMEADGL
+61 PEYATGNMEADGL

-109 THQNRFN
+109 THQNRFS

-139 NSGVEFVIVRVGY
+139 NSGVEFVIIRVGY
-152 RGYGSSGTLVEDP
+152 RGYGSAGTLVEDP
-165 KFKTYLDGAAKAG
+165 KFKTYLDGATKAG

-194 AQEEAKF
+194 AKAEAKF

-333 VGNTSTSNTFAWNG
+333 VANTSTSNKFAWNG

-358 GTSPSDTSK
+358 GTSPSDPKK

-423 ISASARGT
+423 MSASARGT

-444 DYIVEHYVNGVWEQ
+444 DYIVEHNVNGAWKQ

-473 QNGVNMFR
+473 QNGVNKFR

-500 NAEVTDIPSAVTGIR
+500 NAEVTDIPSTVTGIR

-520 STSNTITWNA
+520 STSNAITWNA
-530 STKAEGYEVY
+530 SKKAEGYEIY

-570 YRYKVRAY
+570 YRYKVRAF

-584 RIEGAYSSELTTC
+584 RIVGAYSSELTTC

-632 YTNGKWKT
+632 YTNGTWKT

-653 LSQNTAY
+653 LSQKTAY

-675 NGGYT
+675 YGDYT

-691 PEGLSSAMN
+691 PKGLSSSVN

-706 ITWKSV
+706 ITWESV
-712 NGASG
+712 NGVSG
-717 YTVYQWAGVND
+717 YSVYQWIGTTD
-728 PNKKILGDAEYP
+728 SYKKLGDTAYP
-740 YFTNAGKSSGTM
+740 YYTNSGKSSGTM
-752 YSYKVKA
+752 YTYRVKA
-759 YYISDNVMQYSKPAQ
+759 YYVSDNVMQYSKPAQ
-774 LVTCTLPENV
+774 VVTCTLPANV
-784 TVTTAKRSG
+784 TVKTAKRSG
-793 SNISLA
+793 SKISLA

>member
-1 MAEKMLA
+1 
-8 LPTVLREEIMKFI
+8 MKFI
-21 PKLTSVVLSAAIMA
+21 PKLTGVVLSAAIMA

-40 VYAAEESIASSELSK
+40 VYAAEKSIASSELSN

-61 PEYAAGNMEADGL
+61 PEYATGNMEADGL

-109 THQNRFN
+109 THQNRFS

-139 NSGVEFVIVRVGY
+139 NSGVEFVIIRVGY
-152 RGYGSSGTLVEDP
+152 RGYGSAGTLVEDP
-165 KFKTYLDGAAKAG
+165 KFKTYLDGATKAG

-194 AQEEAKF
+194 AQAEAKF

-206 KGYSL
+206 KGHSL

-255 SAGVYANYTWLNYY
+255 SAGVYANYTWLKYY

-333 VGNTSTSNTFAWNG
+333 VSNTSTSNTFAWNG

-358 GTSPSDTSK
+358 GTSPSDPNK

-393 RAYSDASGKRVY
+393 RAYSDVSGKRVY

-413 TCTLPANISK
+413 TCTLPANISN

-444 DYIVEHYVNGVWEQ
+444 DYIVEHNVNGAWKK

-473 QNGVNMFR
+473 QNGVNKFR

-540 QWIGTNDSY
+540 QWIGTTDSY

-570 YRYKVRAY
+570 YRYKIRAF

-618 WNKVSKATGYQVEM
+618 WNKVSKATGYQVDM
-632 YTNGKWKT
+632 YTNGTWKT

-675 NGGYT
+675 YGDYT

-691 PEGLSSAMN
+691 PEGLSSSVN

-706 ITWKSV
+706 ITWENV
-712 NGASG
+712 NGVSG
-717 YTVYQWAGVND
+717 YSVYQWIGTTD
-728 PNKKILGDAEYP
+728 SYKKLGDTTYP
-740 YFTNAGKSSGTM
+740 YYTNSGKSSGTM
-752 YSYKVKA
+752 YTYRVKA
-759 YYISDNVMQYSKPAQ
+759 YYVSDNVMQYSKPAQ
-774 LVTCTLPENV
+774 VVTCTLPANV

-826 GKSYTAKNLSGT
+826 GKIYTAKNLSGT

>member
-1 MAEKMLA
+1 
-8 LPTVLREEIMKFI
+8 MKFI
-21 PKLTSVVLSAAIMA
+21 PKLTGVVLSAAIMA

-40 VYAAEESIASSELSK
+40 VYAAEKSIASSELSN

-61 PEYAAGNMEADGL
+61 PEYATGNMEADGL

-109 THQNRFN
+109 THQNRFS

-139 NSGVEFVIVRVGY
+139 NSGVEFVIIRVGY
-152 RGYGSSGTLVEDP
+152 RGYGSAGTLVEDP
-165 KFKTYLDGAAKAG
+165 KFKTYLDGATKAG

-194 AQEEAKF
+194 AKAEAKF

-333 VGNTSTSNTFAWNG
+333 VKNTSTSNTFAWNG

-358 GTSPSDTSK
+358 GTSPSDPKK
-367 KKIGDTKNTYF
+367 KKIGDTENTYF

-444 DYIVEHYVNGVWEQ
+444 DYIVEHYVNGAWKQ

-473 QNGVNMFR
+473 QNGVNKFR

-500 NAEVTDIPSAVTGIR
+500 NAEVTDIPSTVTGIR

-530 STKAEGYEVY
+530 SKKAEGYEIY
-540 QWIGTNDSY
+540 QWIGTTDSY

-570 YRYKVRAY
+570 YRYKVRAF
-578 NTVDGQ
+578 NNVDGQ
-584 RIEGAYSSELTTC
+584 RIEGAYSSEFTTC

-632 YTNGKWKT
+632 YTNGTWKT

-653 LSQNTAY
+653 LSQKTAY

-675 NGGYT
+675 YGDYT

-691 PEGLSSAMN
+691 PEGLSSSVN

-706 ITWKSV
+706 ITWESV
-712 NGASG
+712 NGVSG
-717 YTVYQWAGVND
+717 YSVYQWIGTTD
-728 PNKKILGDAEYP
+728 SYKKLGDTAYP
-740 YFTNAGKSSGTM
+740 YYTNSGKSSGTM
-752 YSYKVKA
+752 YTYRVKA
-759 YYISDNVMQYSKPAQ
+759 YYVSDNVMQYSKPAQ
-774 LVTCTLPENV
+774 VVTCTLPANV
-784 TVTTAKRSG
+784 TVKTAKRSG

>member
-1 MAEKMLA
+1 
-8 LPTVLREEIMKFI
+8 MKFI
-21 PKLTSVVLSAAIMA
+21 PKLTGVVLSAAIIA

-40 VYAAEESIASSELSK
+40 VYAAEKSIASSELSN
-55 DIQISK
+55 DIQVSK

-109 THQNRFN
+109 THQNRFS
-116 GVSKVYG
+116 GISKVYG

-139 NSGVEFVIVRVGY
+139 NSGVEFVIIRVGY
-152 RGYGSSGTLVEDP
+152 RGYGSAGTLVEDP
-165 KFKTYLDGAAKAG
+165 KFKTYLDGATKAG

-194 AQEEAKF
+194 AKAEAKF

-269 IDGAGLGKKYPIWL
+269 IDGAGLGRKYPIWL

-333 VGNTSTSNTFAWNG
+333 VANTSTSNSFAWNG

-358 GTSPSDTSK
+358 GTSPSDPNK

-444 DYIVEHYVNGVWEQ
+444 DYIVEHYVNGAWKQ

-500 NAEVTDIPSAVTGIR
+500 NAEVTDIPSTVTGIR

-530 STKAEGYEVY
+530 SKKAEGYEIY
-540 QWIGTNDSY
+540 QWIGTTDSY

-570 YRYKVRAY
+570 YRYKVRAF
-578 NTVDGQ
+578 NNVDGQ
-584 RIEGAYSSELTTC
+584 RIEGAYSSEFTTC

-632 YTNGKWKT
+632 YTNGTWKT
-640 LSTLSGTSYTASD
+640 LSTLSGTSYTVSN
-653 LSQNTAY
+653 LSQKTAY

-675 NGGYT
+675 YGDYT

-691 PEGLSSAMN
+691 PEGLSSSVN

-712 NGASG
+712 NGVSG
-717 YTVYQWAGVND
+717 YSVYQWIGTSD
-728 PNKKILGDAEYP
+728 SYKKLGDTAYP
-740 YFTNAGKSSGTM
+740 YYTNSGKSSGTM
-752 YSYKVKA
+752 YTYRVKA
-759 YYISDNVMQYSKPAQ
+759 YYVSDNVMQYSKPAQ
-774 LVTCTLPENV
+774 VVTCTLPANV

-799 WNKVSKATGYEIY
+799 WNKASKATGYEIY

>member
-1 MAEKMLA
+1 
-8 LPTVLREEIMKFI
+8 MKFI
-21 PKLTSVVLSAAIMA
+21 PKLTGVVLSAAIMA

-40 VYAAEESIASSELSK
+40 VYAAEKSIASSELSN

-61 PEYAAGNMEADGL
+61 PEYATGNMEADDL

-109 THQNRFN
+109 THQNRFS

-139 NSGVEFVIVRVGY
+139 NSGVEFVIIRVGY
-152 RGYGSSGTLVEDP
+152 RGYGSAGTLVEDP
-165 KFKTYLDGAAKAG
+165 KFKTYLDGATKAG

-194 AQEEAKF
+194 AKAEAKF

-333 VGNTSTSNTFAWNG
+333 VANTSTSNKFAWNG

-675 NGGYT
+675 YGGYT

-706 ITWKSV
+706 ITWESM
-712 NGASG
+712 NGVSG
-717 YTVYQWAGVND
+717 YSVYQWIGTSNSY
-728 PNKKILGDAEYP
+728 KKLGDTAYP
-740 YFTNAGKSSGTM
+740 YYTNSGKSSGTM
-752 YSYKVKA
+752 YTYRVKA
-759 YYISDNVMQYSKPAQ
+759 YYVSDNVMQYSKPAQ
-774 LVTCTLPENV
+774 VVTCTLPANV

-820 KLTTTS
+820 KLTTSS

-844 AYRKYNGVNYYGA
+844 AYRKYNGVNYYGG

>member
-1 MAEKMLA
+1 M
-8 LPTVLREEIMKFI
+8 
-21 PKLTSVVLSAAIMA
+21 
-35 QSVPF
+35 
-40 VYAAEESIASSELSK
+40 
-55 DIQISK
+55 
-61 PEYAAGNMEADGL
+61 
-74 LEPVTEDDPEYHKYL
+74 
-89 ENNDPYGIMTMSA
+89 
-102 LWGADSL
+102 
-109 THQNRFN
+109 
-116 GVSKVYG
+116 
-123 IDVSYYQGN
+123 
-132 IDWKKVK
+132 
-139 NSGVEFVIVRVGY
+139 
-152 RGYGSSGTLVEDP
+152 EDP
-165 KFKTYLDGAAKAG
+165 KFKTYLDGATKAG

-194 AQEEAKF
+194 AKAEAKF

-333 VGNTSTSNTFAWNG
+333 VANTSTSNTFAWNG

-358 GTSPSDTSK
+358 GTSPSDPNK

-405 GDYSEVFT
+405 GDYSDVFT

-431 SVTISWDKVSKAT
+431 SVTISWNKVSKAT
-444 DYIVEHYVNGVWEQ
+444 DYVVEHNVNGAWKQ

-500 NAEVTDIPSAVTGIR
+500 NAEVTDIPSTVTGVR

-530 STKAEGYEVY
+530 SKKAEGYEVY
-540 QWIGTNDSY
+540 QWIGTTDSY

-570 YRYKVRAY
+570 YRYKVRAF
-578 NTVDGQ
+578 NNVDGQ
-584 RIEGAYSSELTTC
+584 RIEGAYSSEFTTC

-632 YTNGKWKT
+632 YTNGTWKT

-675 NGGYT
+675 YGGYT

-691 PEGLSSAMN
+691 PKGLSSSAN

-706 ITWKSV
+706 ITWKSM
-712 NGASG
+712 NGVSG
-717 YTVYQWAGVND
+717 YSVYQWIGTTD
-728 PNKKILGDAEYP
+728 SYRKLGDNAYP
-740 YFTNAGKSSGTM
+740 YYTNSGKSSGTM
-752 YSYKVKA
+752 YTYRVKA
-759 YYISDNVMQYSKPAQ
+759 YYVSDNVMQYSKPAQ
-774 LVTCTLPENV
+774 VVTCTLPANV

>member
-1 MAEKMLA
+1 
-8 LPTVLREEIMKFI
+8 MKFI
-21 PKLTSVVLSAAIMA
+21 PKLTGVVLSAAIMA

-40 VYAAEESIASSELSK
+40 VYAAEKSIASSELSN

-61 PEYAAGNMEADGL
+61 PEYATGNMEADGL

-109 THQNRFN
+109 THQNRFS
-116 GVSKVYG
+116 GISKVYG

-139 NSGVEFVIVRVGY
+139 NSGVEFVIIRVGY
-152 RGYGSSGTLVEDP
+152 RGYGSAGTLVEDP
-165 KFKTYLDGAAKAG
+165 KFKTYLDGATKAG

-194 AQEEAKF
+194 AKAEAKF

-269 IDGAGLGKKYPIWL
+269 IDGAGLGRKYPIWL

-333 VGNTSTSNTFAWNG
+333 VANTSTSNSFAWNG

-358 GTSPSDTSK
+358 GTSPSDPNK

-444 DYIVEHYVNGVWEQ
+444 DYIVEHYVNGAWKQ

-500 NAEVTDIPSAVTGIR
+500 NAEVTDIPSTVTGIR

-530 STKAEGYEVY
+530 SKKAEGYEIY
-540 QWIGTNDSY
+540 QWIGTTDSY

-570 YRYKVRAY
+570 YRYKVRAF
-578 NTVDGQ
+578 NNVDGQ
-584 RIEGAYSSELTTC
+584 RIEGAYSSEFTTC

-632 YTNGKWKT
+632 YTNGTWKT
-640 LSTLSGTSYTASD
+640 LSTLSGTSYTVSN
-653 LSQNTAY
+653 LSQKTAY

-675 NGGYT
+675 YSDYT

-691 PEGLSSAMN
+691 PEGLSSSVN

-712 NGASG
+712 NGVSG
-717 YTVYQWAGVND
+717 YSVYQWIGTSD
-728 PNKKILGDAEYP
+728 SYKKLGDTAYP
-740 YFTNAGKSSGTM
+740 YYTNSGKSSGTM
-752 YSYKVKA
+752 YTYRVKA
-759 YYISDNVMQYSKPAQ
+759 YYVSDNVMQYSKPAQ
-774 LVTCTLPENV
+774 VVTCTLPANV

-799 WNKVSKATGYEIY
+799 WNKASKATGYEIY

>member
-1 MAEKMLA
+1 
-8 LPTVLREEIMKFI
+8 MKFI
-21 PKLTSVVLSAAIMA
+21 TKLTGVVLSAAIMA

-40 VYAAEESIASSELSK
+40 VYAAEKSIASSELSN
-55 DIQISK
+55 DIQISR
-61 PEYAAGNMEADGL
+61 PEYATGNMEADGL

-109 THQNRFN
+109 THQNRFS

-139 NSGVEFVIVRVGY
+139 NSGVEFVIIRVGY
-152 RGYGSSGTLVEDP
+152 RGYGSAGTLVEDP
-165 KFKTYLDGAAKAG
+165 KFKTYLDGATKAG

-194 AQEEAKF
+194 AQAEAKF

-206 KGYSL
+206 KGHSL

-333 VGNTSTSNTFAWNG
+333 VKNTSTSNTFAWNG

-358 GTSPSDTSK
+358 GTSPSDPNK

-405 GDYSEVFT
+405 GDYSDVFT
-413 TCTLPANISK
+413 TCTLPANISN

-444 DYIVEHYVNGVWEQ
+444 DYIVEHNVNGAWKK

-473 QNGVNMFR
+473 QNGVNKFR

-540 QWIGTNDSY
+540 QWIGTTDSY

-570 YRYKVRAY
+570 YRYKVRAF

-584 RIEGAYSSELTTC
+584 RIEGVYSSELTTC

-618 WNKVSKATGYQVEM
+618 WNKVSKATGYQVDM
-632 YTNGKWKT
+632 YTNGTWKT

-675 NGGYT
+675 YGDYT

-691 PEGLSSAMN
+691 PEGLSSSVN

-706 ITWKSV
+706 ITWENV
-712 NGASG
+712 NGVSG
-717 YTVYQWAGVND
+717 YSVYQWIGTTD
-728 PNKKILGDAEYP
+728 SYKKLGDTTYP
-740 YFTNAGKSSGTM
+740 YYTNSGKSSGTM
-752 YSYKVKA
+752 YTYRVKA
-759 YYISDNVMQYSKPAQ
+759 YYVSDNVMQYSKPAQ
-774 LVTCTLPENV
+774 VVTCTLPANV

-826 GKSYTAKNLSGT
+826 GKIYTAKNMSGT

>member
-8 LPTVLREEIMKFI
+8 LPTILREEIMKFI
-21 PKLTSVVLSAAIMA
+21 PKLTGVVLSAAIMA

-40 VYAAEESIASSELSK
+40 VYAAEKSIASSELSN

-61 PEYAAGNMEADGL
+61 PEYATGNMEADGL

-109 THQNRFN
+109 THQNRFS

-139 NSGVEFVIVRVGY
+139 NSGVEFVIIRVGY
-152 RGYGSSGTLVEDP
+152 RGYGSAGTLVEDP
-165 KFKTYLDGAAKAG
+165 KFKTYLDGATKAG

-194 AQEEAKF
+194 AKAEAKF

-333 VGNTSTSNTFAWNG
+333 VKNTSTSNTFAWNG

-358 GTSPSDTSK
+358 GTSPSDPHK

-405 GDYSEVFT
+405 GDYSDVFT

-431 SVTISWDKVSKAT
+431 SVTISWDEVSKAT
-444 DYIVEHYVNGVWEQ
+444 DYIVEHYVNGAWKQ

-473 QNGVNMFR
+473 QNGVNKFR

-500 NAEVTDIPSAVTGIR
+500 NAEVTDIPSTVTGIR

-530 STKAEGYEVY
+530 SKKAEGYEIY
-540 QWIGTNDSY
+540 QWIGTTDSY

-570 YRYKVRAY
+570 YRYKVRAF
-578 NTVDGQ
+578 NNVDGQ
-584 RIEGAYSSELTTC
+584 RIEGAYSSEFTTC

-632 YTNGKWKT
+632 YTNGTWKT
-640 LSTLSGTSYTASD
+640 LSTLSGTSYTVSN
-653 LSQNTAY
+653 LSQKTAY

-675 NGGYT
+675 YGDYT

-691 PEGLSSAMN
+691 PEGLSSSVN

-712 NGASG
+712 NGVSG
-717 YTVYQWAGVND
+717 YSVYQWIGTSD
-728 PNKKILGDAEYP
+728 SYKKLGDTAYP
-740 YFTNAGKSSGTM
+740 YYTNSGKSSGTM
-752 YSYKVKA
+752 YTYRVKA
-759 YYISDNVMQYSKPAQ
+759 YYVSDNVMQYSKPAQ
-774 LVTCTLPENV
+774 VVTCTLPANV

-799 WNKVSKATGYEIY
+799 WNKASKATGYEIY

>member
-1 MAEKMLA
+1 
-8 LPTVLREEIMKFI
+8 MKFI
-21 PKLTSVVLSAAIMA
+21 PKLTGVVLSAAIMA

-40 VYAAEESIASSELSK
+40 VYAAEKSIASSELSN
-55 DIQISK
+55 DIQVSK
-61 PEYAAGNMEADGL
+61 PEYATGNMEADGL

-109 THQNRFN
+109 THQNRFS
-116 GVSKVYG
+116 GISKVYG

-139 NSGVEFVIVRVGY
+139 NSGVEFVIIRVGY
-152 RGYGSSGTLVEDP
+152 RGYGSAGTLVEDP
-165 KFKTYLDGAAKAG
+165 KFKTYLDGATKAG

-194 AQEEAKF
+194 AKAEAKF

-269 IDGAGLGKKYPIWL
+269 IDGAGLGRKYPIWL

-333 VGNTSTSNTFAWNG
+333 VKNTSTSNTFAWNG

-358 GTSPSDTSK
+358 GTSPSDPNK

-405 GDYSEVFT
+405 GDYSDVFT

-431 SVTISWDKVSKAT
+431 SVTISWNKVSKAT
-444 DYIVEHYVNGVWEQ
+444 DYVVEHNVNGAWKQ

-500 NAEVTDIPSAVTGIR
+500 NAEVTDIPSVVTGIR

-530 STKAEGYEVY
+530 SKKAEGYEIY
-540 QWIGTNDSY
+540 QWIGTTDSY

-570 YRYKVRAY
+570 YRYKVRAF

-584 RIEGAYSSELTTC
+584 RIEGAYSSEFTTC

-632 YTNGKWKT
+632 YTNGTWKT
-640 LSTLSGTSYTASD
+640 LSTLSGTSYTVSD

-675 NGGYT
+675 YGGYT

-691 PEGLSSAMN
+691 PERLSSSAN

-706 ITWKSV
+706 ITWKSM
-712 NGASG
+712 NGVSG
-717 YTVYQWAGVND
+717 YSVYQWIGTTD
-728 PNKKILGDAEYP
+728 SYRKLGDNAYP
-740 YFTNAGKSSGTM
+740 YYTNSGKSSGTM
-752 YSYKVKA
+752 YTYRVKA
-759 YYISDNVMQYSKPAQ
+759 YYVSDNVMQYSKPAQ
-774 LVTCTLPENV
+774 VVTCTLPANV
-784 TVTTAKRSG
+784 TVKTAKRSG
-793 SNISLA
+793 SKISLA

-812 VKSGSSWK
+812 VKSGRSWK
-820 KLTTTS
+820 KLATTS
-826 GKSYTAKNLSGT
+826 GKSYTAKNMSGT
-838 KTFRIR
+838 KTFKIR

>member
-1 MAEKMLA
+1 
-8 LPTVLREEIMKFI
+8 MKFI
-21 PKLTSVVLSAAIMA
+21 PKLTGVVLSAAIMA

-40 VYAAEESIASSELSK
+40 VYAAEKSIASSELSN

-61 PEYAAGNMEADGL
+61 PEYATGNMEADSL

-109 THQNRFN
+109 THQNRFS
-116 GVSKVYG
+116 GISKVYG

-139 NSGVEFVIVRVGY
+139 NSGVEFVIIRVGY
-152 RGYGSSGTLVEDP
+152 RGYGSAGTLVEDP
-165 KFKTYLDGAAKAG
+165 KFKTYLDGATKAG

-194 AQEEAKF
+194 AKAEAKF

-333 VGNTSTSNTFAWNG
+333 VKNTSTSNTFAWNG

-358 GTSPSDTSK
+358 GTSPSDPNK

-405 GDYSEVFT
+405 GDYSDVFT

-431 SVTISWDKVSKAT
+431 SVTISWNKVSKAT
-444 DYIVEHYVNGVWEQ
+444 DYIVEHYVNGAWKQ
-458 VGTTSSLSYKVNGIT
+458 IGTTSSLSYKVNGIT

-500 NAEVTDIPSAVTGIR
+500 NAEVTDIPSTVTGIR

-530 STKAEGYEVY
+530 SKKAEGYEIY
-540 QWIGTNDSY
+540 QWIGTTDSY

-570 YRYKVRAY
+570 YRYKVRAF
-578 NTVDGQ
+578 NNVDGQ
-584 RIEGAYSSELTTC
+584 RIEGAYSSEFTTC

-632 YTNGKWKT
+632 YTNGTWKT
-640 LSTLSGTSYTASD
+640 LSTLSGTSYTASG

-660 RFRVR
+660 HFRVR

-675 NGGYT
+675 YGGYT

-691 PEGLSSAMN
+691 PEGLSSSAN

-706 ITWKSV
+706 ITWKSM
-712 NGASG
+712 NGVSG
-717 YTVYQWAGVND
+717 YSVYQWIGTTD
-728 PNKKILGDAEYP
+728 SYRKLGDNAYP
-740 YFTNAGKSSGTM
+740 YYTNSGKSSGTM
-752 YSYKVKA
+752 YTYRVKA
-759 YYISDNVMQYSKPAQ
+759 YYVSDNVMQYSKPAQ
-774 LVTCTLPENV
+774 VVTCTLPANV
-784 TVTTAKRSG
+784 TVKTAKRSG
-793 SNISLA
+793 SKISLA

-812 VKSGSSWK
+812 VKSGRSWK
-820 KLTTTS
+820 KLATTS
-826 GKSYTAKNLSGT
+826 GKSYTAKNMSGT
-838 KTFRIR
+838 KTFKIR

>member
-1 MAEKMLA
+1 
-8 LPTVLREEIMKFI
+8 MKFI
-21 PKLTSVVLSAAIMA
+21 PKLTGVVLSAAIMA

-40 VYAAEESIASSELSK
+40 VYAAEKSIASSELSN

-61 PEYAAGNMEADGL
+61 PEYATGNMEADGL

-109 THQNRFN
+109 THQNRFS

-139 NSGVEFVIVRVGY
+139 NSGVEFVIIRVGY
-152 RGYGSSGTLVEDP
+152 RGYGSAGTLVEDP
-165 KFKTYLDGAAKAG
+165 RFKTYLDGATKAG

-194 AQEEAKF
+194 AKAEAKF

-333 VGNTSTSNTFAWNG
+333 VKNTSTSNTFAWNG

-358 GTSPSDTSK
+358 GTSPSDPKK
-367 KKIGDTKNTYF
+367 KKIGDTENTYF

-431 SVTISWDKVSKAT
+431 SVTISWNKVSKAT
-444 DYIVEHYVNGVWEQ
+444 DYIVEHNVNGAWEQ

-473 QNGVNMFR
+473 QNGVNKFR

-530 STKAEGYEVY
+530 SKKAEGYEIY
-540 QWIGTNDSY
+540 QWIGTTDSY

-570 YRYKVRAY
+570 YRYKVRAF
-578 NTVDGQ
+578 NNVDGQ
-584 RIEGAYSSELTTC
+584 RIEGAYSSEFTTC

-632 YTNGKWKT
+632 YTNGTWKT

-653 LSQNTAY
+653 LSQKTAY

-675 NGGYT
+675 YGDYT

-691 PEGLSSAMN
+691 PKGLSSSVN

-706 ITWKSV
+706 ITWESV
-712 NGASG
+712 NGVSG
-717 YTVYQWAGVND
+717 YSVYQWIGTTD
-728 PNKKILGDAEYP
+728 SYKKLGDTAYP
-740 YFTNAGKSSGTM
+740 YYTNSGKSSGTM
-752 YSYKVKA
+752 YTYRVKA
-759 YYISDNVMQYSKPAQ
+759 YYVSDNVMQYSKPAQ
-774 LVTCTLPENV
+774 VVTCTLPANV
-784 TVTTAKRSG
+784 TVKTAKRSG
-793 SNISLA
+793 SKISLA

>member
-1 MAEKMLA
+1 
-8 LPTVLREEIMKFI
+8 MKFI
-21 PKLTSVVLSAAIMA
+21 PKLTGVVLSAAIMA

-40 VYAAEESIASSELSK
+40 VYAAEKSIASSELSN

-61 PEYAAGNMEADGL
+61 PEYATGNMEADGL

-109 THQNRFN
+109 THQNRFS
-116 GVSKVYG
+116 GVSKFYG

-139 NSGVEFVIVRVGY
+139 NSGVEFVIIRVGY
-152 RGYGSSGTLVEDP
+152 RGYGSAGTLVEDP
-165 KFKTYLDGAAKAG
+165 KFKTYLDGATKAG

-194 AQEEAKF
+194 AKAEAKF

-333 VGNTSTSNTFAWNG
+333 VANTSTSNKFAWNG

-358 GTSPSDTSK
+358 WIGTNDSYKRIGTTTS
-367 KKIGDTKNTYF
+367 TKF
-378 TNSNKSTGTMYKYMV
+378 TNSKKSSGTMYKYKV

-405 GDYSEVFT
+405 GDYSDVFT

-431 SVTISWDKVSKAT
+431 SVTISWGKVSKAT
-444 DYIVEHYVNGVWEQ
+444 DYIVEHNVNGAWKQ

-473 QNGVNMFR
+473 QNGVNKFR

-530 STKAEGYEVY
+530 SKKAEGYEIY
-540 QWIGTNDSY
+540 QWIGTTDSY

-570 YRYKVRAY
+570 YRYKVRAF
-578 NTVDGQ
+578 NNVDGQ

-632 YTNGKWKT
+632 YTNGTWKT

-653 LSQNTAY
+653 LSQKTAY

-675 NGGYT
+675 YGDYT

-691 PEGLSSAMN
+691 PKGLSSSVN

-706 ITWKSV
+706 ITWESV
-712 NGASG
+712 NGVSG
-717 YTVYQWAGVND
+717 YSVYQWIGTSD
-728 PNKKILGDAEYP
+728 SYKELGDTAYP
-740 YFTNAGKSSGTM
+740 YYTNSGKSSGTM
-752 YSYKVKA
+752 YTYRVKA
-759 YYISDNVMQYSKPAQ
+759 YYVSDNVMQYSKPAQ
-774 LVTCTLPENV
+774 LVTCTLPANV
-784 TVTTAKRSG
+784 TVKTAKRSG

>member
-1 MAEKMLA
+1 
-8 LPTVLREEIMKFI
+8 MKFI
-21 PKLTSVVLSAAIMA
+21 PKLTGVVLSAAIMA

-40 VYAAEESIASSELSK
+40 VYAAEKSIASSELSN

-61 PEYAAGNMEADGL
+61 PEYATSNMEADGL

-109 THQNRFN
+109 THQNRFS
-116 GVSKVYG
+116 GISKVYG

-139 NSGVEFVIVRVGY
+139 NSGVEFVIIRVGY
-152 RGYGSSGTLVEDP
+152 RGYGSAGTLVEDP
-165 KFKTYLDGAAKAG
+165 KFKTYLDGATKAG

-194 AQEEAKF
+194 AKAEAKF

-269 IDGAGLGKKYPIWL
+269 IDGAGLGRKYPIWL

-333 VGNTSTSNTFAWNG
+333 VANTSTSNSFAWNG
-347 APDATGYEVYQ
+347 ASDATGYEVYQ
-358 GTSPSDTSK
+358 GTSPSDPNK

-405 GDYSEVFT
+405 GDYSDVFT

-431 SVTISWDKVSKAT
+431 SVTISWNKVSKAT
-444 DYIVEHYVNGVWEQ
+444 DYIVEHYVNGAWKQ

-473 QNGVNMFR
+473 QNGVNKFR

-500 NAEVTDIPSAVTGIR
+500 NAEVTDIPSTVTGIR

-530 STKAEGYEVY
+530 SKKAEGYEIY
-540 QWIGTNDSY
+540 QWIGTTDSY

-570 YRYKVRAY
+570 YRYKVRAF
-578 NTVDGQ
+578 NNVDGQ
-584 RIEGAYSSELTTC
+584 RIEGAYSSEFTTC

-632 YTNGKWKT
+632 YTNGTWKT
-640 LSTLSGTSYTASD
+640 LSTLSGTSYTASG

-665 AIRNYNYINY
+665 AIRYYNYINY
-675 NGGYT
+675 YGGYT

-691 PEGLSSAMN
+691 PEGLSSSVN

-706 ITWKSV
+706 ITWESM
-712 NGASG
+712 NGVSG
-717 YTVYQWAGVND
+717 YSVYQWIGTSD
-728 PNKKILGDAEYP
+728 SYKKLGDTAYP
-740 YFTNAGKSSGTM
+740 YYTNSGKSSGTM
-752 YSYKVKA
+752 YTYRVKA
-759 YYISDNVMQYSKPAQ
+759 YYVSDNVMQYSKPAQ
-774 LVTCTLPENV
+774 VVTCTLPANV

-799 WNKVSKATGYEIY
+799 WNKISKATGYEIY

>member
-1 MAEKMLA
+1 
-8 LPTVLREEIMKFI
+8 MKFI
-21 PKLTSVVLSAAIMA
+21 PKLTGVVLSAAIMA

-40 VYAAEESIASSELSK
+40 VYAAEKSIASSELSN

-61 PEYAAGNMEADGL
+61 PEYATGNMEADGL

-109 THQNRFN
+109 THQNRFS

-139 NSGVEFVIVRVGY
+139 NSGVEFVIIRVGY
-152 RGYGSSGTLVEDP
+152 RGYGSAGTLVEDP
-165 KFKTYLDGAAKAG
+165 KFKTYLDGATKAG

-194 AQEEAKF
+194 AKAEAKF

-333 VGNTSTSNTFAWNG
+333 VANTSTSNKFAWNG

-358 GTSPSDTSK
+358 GTSPSDPHK

-405 GDYSEVFT
+405 GDYSDVFT

-444 DYIVEHYVNGVWEQ
+444 DYIVEHYVNGAWKQ

-473 QNGVNMFR
+473 QNGVNKFR

-500 NAEVTDIPSAVTGIR
+500 NAEVTDIPSAVTGVR

-530 STKAEGYEVY
+530 SKKAEGYEIY

-570 YRYKVRAY
+570 YRYKVRAF
-578 NTVDGQ
+578 NNVDGQ
-584 RIEGAYSSELTTC
+584 RIEGAYSSEFTTC

-632 YTNGKWKT
+632 YTNGTWKT
-640 LSTLSGTSYTASD
+640 LSTLSGTSYTASG

-660 RFRVR
+660 HFRVR

-675 NGGYT
+675 YGGYT

-691 PEGLSSAMN
+691 PEGLSSSAN

-706 ITWKSV
+706 ITWKSM
-712 NGASG
+712 NGVSG
-717 YTVYQWAGVND
+717 YSVYQWIGTTD
-728 PNKKILGDAEYP
+728 SYRKLGDNAYP
-740 YFTNAGKSSGTM
+740 YYTNSGKSSGTM
-752 YSYKVKA
+752 YTYRVKA
-759 YYISDNVMQYSKPAQ
+759 YYVSDNVMQYSKPAQ
-774 LVTCTLPENV
+774 VVTCTLPANV
-784 TVTTAKRSG
+784 TVKTAKRSG
-793 SNISLA
+793 SKISLA

-812 VKSGSSWK
+812 VKSGRSWK
-820 KLTTTS
+820 KLATTS

-838 KTFRIR
+838 KTFKIR